1 MLLSTLLT
9 TLFLPALTSAFSFS
23 FDTTSPKQCGSTT
36 VTWEGGSSP
45 YSLTI
50 IPAFDYP
57 TTINIPDSAYDASS
71 GKGSYTWRVNYPKDT
86 RYVAM
91 MSDNAGTGT
100 GGVSTLFTVGA
111 NTTSCTL
118 RRESAD
124 FQFYLNETSLTQ
136 CDTIDIY
143 WDATAFSPVTVL
155 GVIPGGQV
163 FQLVSANANTQSLV
177 WDTNV
182 ASGTEVIFAAFDHGP
197 YGTGGSSALYNV
209 GTSSDRSCLDDSS
222 PSSTTQ
228 GGPTATGTKTGNV
241 GGVKTVTA
249 VTTQTAAP
257 KGAAGL
263 STGAIVG
270 IVVSAVI
277 VVLSLQFALFWFC
290 CRRQV
295 KALIYHRREMRG
307 AEVKPGGEV
316 DLGLATRHSGF
327 DEEEDPYADLAPA
340 ARQQSQS
347 QSRSRYSASRSGD
360 DQLDAASS
368 VSPFFD
374 NSAVGMKATPGNRP
388 PTLGTLDTDFDLPR
402 IGHARHDSFA
412 LSIGQSLHDLDL
424 TPSPSLSAAGGFSPT
439 SPLVPRL
446 PNTASALP
454 SPSGGG
460 PSGAGAGPG
469 AGGRQPHMTKAQ
481 MAAALSASNPDPP
494 NGHRVG
500 GQGRTGGG
508 AVGEEFGARSPPQ
521 EAPSGGFRRHEDA
534 GPIQRSGG
542 GPGEDVEDLPPM
554 YRPEWETSSQYESDR
569 ERERR

>member
-1 MLLSTLLT
+1 MLLSALLT

-23 FDTTSPKQCGSTT
+23 LDTTSPKQCGSTT
-36 VTWEGGSSP
+36 ITWEGGTSP

-50 IPAFDYP
+50 IPAYDYP
-57 TTINIPDSAYDASS
+57 ATISIPESAYDASS
-71 GKGSYTWRVNYPKDT
+71 GKGSYTWNVNYPKDT
-86 RYVAM
+86 KFVAM
-91 MSDNAGTGT
+91 MSDYTGTGT
-100 GGVSTLFTVGA
+100 GGVSTLFTVGTS
-111 NTTSCTL
+111 TTSCTL
-118 RRESAD
+118 RGENAD
-124 FQFYLNETSLTQ
+124 FQFYLNGTSLTQ

-143 WDATAFSPVTVL
+143 WDATAYSPVTIL

-163 FQLVSANANTQSLV
+163 FQLVSANTNTQSLV

-182 ASGTEVIFAAFDHGP
+182 ASGTEVIFAAFDTGP

-241 GGVKTVTA
+241 GGVKTVTS
-249 VTTQTAAP
+249 VTTETAAA

-307 AEVKPGGEV
+307 AEVKPGGAV
-316 DLGLATRHSGF
+316 DLGLATRHSGY

-340 ARQQSQS
+340 ARQ
-347 QSRSRYSASRSGD
+347 RSRYSAGRSGD

-374 NSAVGMKATPGNRP
+374 NSTAMKATSNARP
-388 PTLGTLDTDFDLPR
+388 PTLGTLDSDLDLPR
-402 IGHARHDSFA
+402 IAGTSGHGRHDSFA
-412 LSIGQSLHDLDL
+412 LSIGQSLNDIDL
-424 TPSPSLSAAGGFSPT
+424 TPSPSLSTAGGFSPT

-446 PNTASALP
+446 PSAATTALP
-454 SPSGGG
+454 SPSG
-460 PSGAGAGPG
+460 PSGA
-469 AGGRQPHMTKAQ
+469 GRQPHMTKAQ

-494 NGHRVG
+494 LGGRGHHNRP
-500 GQGRTGGG
+500 G
-508 AVGEEFGARSPPQ
+508 ARAGEDGEEFGARSPPQ

-534 GPIQRSGG
+534 GPIQRPAGQDV
-542 GPGEDVEDLPPM
+542 EVEDLPPM

-569 ERERR
+569 ERR

>member
-1 MLLSTLLT
+1 
-9 TLFLPALTSAFSFS
+9 
-23 FDTTSPKQCGSTT
+23 
-36 VTWEGGSSP
+36 
-45 YSLTI
+45 
-50 IPAFDYP
+50 
-57 TTINIPDSAYDASS
+57 
-71 GKGSYTWRVNYPKDT
+71 
-86 RYVAM
+86 

-143 WDATAFSPVTVL
+143 WDQTAFTPVTIL

-163 FQLVSANANTQSLV
+163 FQLVSANSNTQSLV

-197 YGTGGSSALYNV
+197 YGTGGSSALYKV
-209 GTSSDRSCLDDSS
+209 GSSSDRSCLDDSS

-228 GGPTATGTKTGNV
+228 GGPTETGTKTGNV

-249 VTTQTAAP
+249 VTTETAAP

-316 DLGLATRHSGF
+316 DLGLATRHSGY
-327 DEEEDPYADLAPA
+327 DEEDDPYADLAPA
-340 ARQQSQS
+340 ARQH
-347 QSRSRYSASRSGD
+347 SRYSASRSGD

-374 NSAVGMKATPGNRP
+374 NSAAAMKATSGNRP
-388 PTLGTLDTDFDLPR
+388 PTLGTLDSEFDLPR
-402 IGHARHDSFA
+402 LPGSAGHGRHDSFA
-412 LSIGQSLHDLDL
+412 LSIGQSLNDIDL
-424 TPSPSLSAAGGFSPT
+424 TPSPSLSTAGGFSPT

-446 PNTASALP
+446 PNAATSLP
-454 SPSGGG
+454 SPGG
-460 PSGAGAGPG
+460 PSGATNT
-469 AGGRQPHMTKAQ
+469 GRPPHMTKAQ

-494 NGHRVG
+494 AAG
-500 GQGRTGGG
+500 GGRGGRTT
-508 AVGEEFGARSPPQ
+508 GEEFGARSPPQ
-521 EAPSGGFRRHEDA
+521 EAPTGGFRRHEDA
-534 GPIQRSGG
+534 GPVQRPGTG
-542 GPGEDVEDLPPM
+542 AAQNGEDVEDLPPM
-554 YRPEWETSSQYESDR
+554 YRPEWETNSQYESDR
-569 ERERR
+569 ERERERR